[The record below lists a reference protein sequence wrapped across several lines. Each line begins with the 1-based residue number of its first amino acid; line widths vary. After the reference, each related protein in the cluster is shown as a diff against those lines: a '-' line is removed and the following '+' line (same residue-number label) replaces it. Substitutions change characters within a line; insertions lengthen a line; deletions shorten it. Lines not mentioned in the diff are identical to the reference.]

1 MTIAVDMGRKA
12 TKKTKQA
19 YAKKKI
25 VHLNLYLQ
33 EHLRRHT
40 GETPF
45 ECSDCGQKFKTRN
58 TYKRHLKTRHGKL
71 LTASGITQMSKE
83 EFMKVRTKRHKTPR
97 LPDISYT
104 MPELTFI
111 KRSALAR
118 REKGHTDSEELV
130 NVDEILKTVD
140 EIKREIESGS
150 DTEAAENTSQDKS
163 VTGATEQAKTVTKG
177 KATKAAKST
186 FNVLES
192 VYKSST
198 LSVLES
204 VCSEVLTGNSGK
216 SGGPQMEFREVR
228 PKPTVHVHRR
238 PRSTHSK
245 RKYTDDI
252 SGIIGIDLESLISTV
267 EASAKNNQSSV
278 VSTSSAKTNGISVT
292 INAEA
297 ESEQNSEVSELGVN
311 NGANTSNIPTSAAEY
326 VNSLDSESVTNVD
339 SGNSEVTDE
348 NIGSNTTSQEGLIAS
363 VGPALG
369 SAVSMDSAVDSLP
382 HSISTTPGDDD
393 ANVNSGDVDYEKTTL
408 DNINCTAVPMKVQ

>member
-1 MTIAVDMGRKA
+1 M
-12 TKKTKQA
+12 
-19 YAKKKI
+19 
-25 VHLNLYLQ
+25 
-33 EHLRRHT
+33 RRHT

-163 VTGATEQAKTVTKG
+163 VTGATEQTKTVTKSKG
-177 KATKAAKST
+177 TKAAKST

-216 SGGPQMEFREVR
+216 SGGPQMEFREIR

-267 EASAKNNQSSV
+267 EASAKNNQSPV

-292 INAEA
+292 INAAEDYDNES
-297 ESEQNSEVSELGVN
+297 ESEQKSEVSELAVN
-311 NGANTSNIPTSAAEY
+311 NTANTSNIPTSAAES

-339 SGNSEVTDE
+339 SGNLEVTDT

-369 SAVSMDSAVDSLP
+369 SADNMDSAVDSLI
-382 HSISTTPGDDD
+382 HSTSTTPGDDD
-393 ANVNSGDVDYEKTTL
+393 ANVNSGDVDYEKTPL

>member
-1 MTIAVDMGRKA
+1 M
-12 TKKTKQA
+12 
-19 YAKKKI
+19 
-25 VHLNLYLQ
+25 
-33 EHLRRHT
+33 RRHT

-163 VTGATEQAKTVTKG
+163 VTEATEQTKTVTKG

-216 SGGPQMEFREVR
+216 SGGPQMEFREIR

-267 EASAKNNQSSV
+267 EATAKNNQSSV

-292 INAEA
+292 INAAEDYDNEA
-297 ESEQNSEVSELGVN
+297 ESEQTSQVSEQGVKN
-311 NGANTSNIPTSAAEY
+311 AANTSNIPTSAAES
-326 VNSLDSESVTNVD
+326 VNNLKSVTNVN
-339 SGNSEVTDE
+339 SGNSEVTDD
-348 NIGSNTTSQEGLIAS
+348 NIGSNTTSQESLTAN

-369 SAVSMDSAVDSLP
+369 SADNMDSAVDSLI
-382 HSISTTPGDDD
+382 HSTSTAPCDDD
-393 ANVNSGDVDYEKTTL
+393 ANVDYEKTTL

>member
-1 MTIAVDMGRKA
+1 M
-12 TKKTKQA
+12 
-19 YAKKKI
+19 
-25 VHLNLYLQ
+25 
-33 EHLRRHT
+33 RRHT

-163 VTGATEQAKTVTKG
+163 VTGATEQTKTVAKG

-216 SGGPQMEFREVR
+216 SGGPQMEFREIR

-278 VSTSSAKTNGISVT
+278 VPTSSAKTNGISVT
-292 INAEA
+292 INAAEDYDNEV
-297 ESEQNSEVSELGVN
+297 ESEQKSQVSELGEN
-311 NGANTSNIPTSAAEY
+311 NTANTSNIPTSAAQSL
-326 VNSLDSESVTNVD
+326 NNLDSESVTKVD
-339 SGNSEVTDE
+339 SGNSEVTDD
-348 NIGSNTTSQEGLIAS
+348 NKGSNTTSQEGLIAS

-369 SAVSMDSAVDSLP
+369 SADNMDSAVDSLP
-382 HSISTTPGDDD
+382 HSTSTTPGDDD
-393 ANVNSGDVDYEKTTL
+393 AYVNSGGVDYEKTTI